1 MHMFPAQG
9 LSSKI
14 LCDRIGEICEMA
26 GCGTF
31 DEFFKNWSPILILP
45 GIGGAPRFVAVLTR
59 RTALLGTDLCT
70 VRYPP
75 QLLCHTARALQ
86 KNVQRISAPYAM
98 QFDIL
103 FPVYEN
109 VICCFMKCLDILNGA
124 ETHARY

>member
-9 LSSKI
+9 LSSKV
-14 LCDRIGEICEMA
+14 LCDRIGEIYEMA

-31 DEFFKNWSPILILP
+31 DEFLKNWSPIPILP
-45 GIGGAPRFVAVLTR
+45 GIGGAPRFLAVLTR
-59 RTALLGTDLCT
+59 QTALLGTDLCA
-70 VRYPP
+70 VRHPP
-75 QLLCHTARALQ
+75 QLLCQTARALQ

-98 QFDIL
+98 QLDIS
-103 FPVYEN
+103 FPVCEN